1 MVYIVEV
8 FNRAH
13 LNFPVLG
20 LAVIRIVTFCKENIM
35 IDQVMFKLPKVK
47 RKRSFALVGLVEL
60 VCSPREELLALIV
73 CISSTSAGTEY

>member
-35 IDQVMFKLPKVK
+35 IDQVMFKPPRVR
-47 RKRSFALVGLVEL
+47 RKRSSALVGLVEL
-60 VCSPREELLALIV
+60 VCSPREELLALIIY
-73 CISSTSAGTEY
+73 ISSTSAGAEY